1 MQSRYGEGP
10 NSLKL
15 DDHWKQ
21 TSEANRFQ
29 EYVENWANPGNTE
42 GALYELDGIKNL
54 PVSMY
59 VAENDM
65 ICEAAVAQKESE
77 KIQTLQ
83 NYYLLLDADHGF
95 PASNRP
101 DFVDL
106 LRKEVTTKP
115 SSTPNRQEIRLDLF
129 EESDS
134 QKNNGKMAKLWEFMA
149 QMTFLSIANSLATY
163 SAL

>member
-1 MQSRYGEGP
+1 MQSYGEIA
-10 NSLKL
+10 NNALKN

-42 GALYELDGIKNL
+42 GALYKLDGIQRL

-65 ICEAAVAQKESE
+65 ICDPAVAFKESE

-83 NYYLLLDADHGF
+83 NYYLLKGANHGF
-95 PASNRP
+95 PASNKA

-106 LRKEVTTKP
+106 LRKEVTTEP
-115 SSTPNRQEIRLDLF
+115 SSTPNR
-129 EESDS
+129 
-134 QKNNGKMAKLWEFMA
+134 
-149 QMTFLSIANSLATY
+149 
-163 SAL
+163 